1 VYWSRPDC
9 QWQDQNDVY
18 PQYKATAYI
27 AEWSADCNNDGVVD
41 KGQILAGQLADLN
54 GNGIPDVCE
63 QPTCRDADL
72 FRNGV
77 INGADLGI
85 LLSEWGPAYANTV
98 SDINRDGVVNGADL
112 GFLLA
117 NWGLC
122 QN

>member
-1 VYWSRPDC
+1 VLYFA
-9 QWQDQNDVY
+9 V
-18 PQYKATAYI
+18 
-27 AEWSADCNNDGVVD
+27 EWSADCNSDGVVD
-41 KGQILAGQLADLN
+41 YGQILAGQLADAN
-54 GNGIPDVCE
+54 TNGIPDICE
-63 QPTCRDADL
+63 GPTCRDADL

-98 SDINRDGVVNGADL
+98 SDINHDGRVDGSDL

-117 NWGLC
+117 NWGPC